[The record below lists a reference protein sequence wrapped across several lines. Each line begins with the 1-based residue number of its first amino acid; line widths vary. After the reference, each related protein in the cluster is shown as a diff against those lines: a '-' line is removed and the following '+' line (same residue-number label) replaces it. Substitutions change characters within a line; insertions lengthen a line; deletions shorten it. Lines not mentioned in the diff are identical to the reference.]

1 MNMKQGMFDSVVR
14 EAYDDAA
21 CPSRHLS
28 QKNHNILILKMIM
41 IITIMIDIS

>member
-14 EAYDDAA
+14 EAYVDAVR
-21 CPSRHLS
+21 PSRHLS